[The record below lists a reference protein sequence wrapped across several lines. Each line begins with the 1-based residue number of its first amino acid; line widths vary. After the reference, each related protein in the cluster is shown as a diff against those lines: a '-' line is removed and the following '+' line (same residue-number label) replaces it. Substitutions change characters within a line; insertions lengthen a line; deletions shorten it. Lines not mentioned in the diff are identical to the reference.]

1 MLSEWRPLSQVK
13 RDFIASNN
21 HPLLSLAH
29 LLQALTNLT

>member
-1 MLSEWRPLSQVK
+1 VK